1 MVIPGLQDAL
11 SYSEITS
18 EMANKIAR
26 ALNLLG
32 ADRDLLN
39 YDADTLIDVIKHYF
53 GDDSAGNDS
62 YPAHFHTQIN
72 SLQ

>member
-1 MVIPGLQDAL
+1 MNGDVDCYQPIKLYKLHTVSMVIPGLQDAL
-11 SYSEITS
+11 SSAEITI

-39 YDADTLIDVIKHYF
+39 SDADTLIDVIEDYF
-53 GDDSAGNDS
+53 WR
-62 YPAHFHTQIN
+62 
-72 SLQ
+72 

>member
-11 SYSEITS
+11 SSAAITI

-39 YDADTLIDVIKHYF
+39 SDADTLIDVIEDYF
-53 GDDSAGNDS
+53 WR
-62 YPAHFHTQIN
+62 
-72 SLQ
+72 